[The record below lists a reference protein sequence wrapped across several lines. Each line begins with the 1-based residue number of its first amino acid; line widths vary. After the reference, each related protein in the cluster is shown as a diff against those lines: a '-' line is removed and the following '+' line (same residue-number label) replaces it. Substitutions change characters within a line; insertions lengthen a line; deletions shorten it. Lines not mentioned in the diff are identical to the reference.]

1 MKNRILYLAV
11 FLAAVAVSCK
21 TEKNKHEANTQVSVN
36 DSLFH
41 VNEGPYRFAIYLPKD
56 LLINNT
62 AELKMNSGTGEL
74 HIAIGDYFHLVIV
87 QEAKEL
93 AALEAELKDDPLFTN
108 TIVEREENSLVYQQV
123 LPTGEAYFYH
133 YVQVTDLEGTP
144 FVMRSWSQ
152 GEFPMDGIQRMKHA
166 ARSIHLNGKSI

>member
-11 FLAAVAVSCK
+11 FLSVVAVSCR
-21 TEKNKHEANTQVSVN
+21 TEKTKHEAKALVSAN

-41 VNEGPYRFAIYLPKD
+41 VNEGPYRFALYLPKD

-74 HIAIGDYFHLVIV
+74 HVAIGDHFHLVVV

-108 TIVEREENSLVYQQV
+108 KIVEKEENALVYQQM

-133 YVQVTDLEGTP
+133 YSQVSDLEGTP
-144 FVMRSWSQ
+144 FVVRSWSQ